1 MRALLFPRYNAHFD
15 LAEAALFKEL
25 VQLHLTEPE
34 PKVCIQVSGSFESV
48 AQEIEDRQPAAAF
61 QNPMGGSD
69 SSLGVNGMM

>member
-1 MRALLFPRYNAHFD
+1 
-15 LAEAALFKEL
+15 
-25 VQLHLTEPE
+25 
-34 PKVCIQVSGSFESV
+34 V